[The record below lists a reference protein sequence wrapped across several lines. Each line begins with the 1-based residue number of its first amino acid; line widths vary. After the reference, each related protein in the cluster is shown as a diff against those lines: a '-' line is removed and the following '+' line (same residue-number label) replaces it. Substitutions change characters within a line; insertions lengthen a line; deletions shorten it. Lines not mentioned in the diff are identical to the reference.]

1 MMYVVYEVYDVLYV
15 GQFNKKKKEGDVFQ
29 VSGK

>member
-15 GQFNKKKKEGDVFQ
+15 GQFNKKKEGDVFQ